1 MLDAGNAYNALCLML
16 LVGQQTLLRLIFL
29 RFKSPFLSMRGSC
42 GQWASLLEGVSDV
55 QPCLVSCCLVPLV
68 IDYIIQ
74 YNDGITVNICL
85 EVIINMH
92 WTGYPWCGMLQ
103 FFSITVLYWA

>member
-68 IDYIIQ
+68 ITQ
-74 YNDGITVNICL
+74 PHHTVQRWDNRKY
-85 EVIINMH
+85 MFGSYH
-92 WTGYPWCGMLQ
+92 
-103 FFSITVLYWA
+103 

>member
-68 IDYIIQ
+68 ITRLHH
-74 YNDGITVNICL
+74 TVQRWDNRKY
-85 EVIINMH
+85 MFGSYH
-92 WTGYPWCGMLQ
+92 
-103 FFSITVLYWA
+103 